1 MRLFRSQQSLHL
13 YKLNSQKAT
22 QSFALSLSWVHQ
34 VILLFRTCYPKLIWF
49 KQQSLVDTALTRN
62 KKQIAPGLTLSPRK
76 LMEISSQYGPESSS
90 SRDKRRLSKA
100 ERTRRS
106 REMFWRKGS
115 KILPD
120 FFPPDTHKRK
130 TYYHQTALA
139 FKGTKLVKQYSW
151 EKEENGQFEAQ
162 TIAQSWM
169 MYFGLEACEA

>member
-1 MRLFRSQQSLHL
+1 MEKS
-13 YKLNSQKAT
+13 SQKA
-22 QSFALSLSWVHQ
+22 FH
-34 VILLFRTCYPKLIWF
+34 
-49 KQQSLVDTALTRN
+49 
-62 KKQIAPGLTLSPRK
+62 
-76 LMEISSQYGPESSS
+76 GPESNS

-162 TIAQSWM
+162 TSWM